1 MRCLR
6 QLFLVSLAVTAWALH
21 ESDVGVVDWNT
32 KLIGVPL
39 HGSPHTAPKFF
50 GDYVLTATS
59 NNVLAA
65 LNATDGSIGML
76 RAVSPTPASLM
87 RLQYGEV
94 YMMQRIRLWSSAT
107 MMIVRHY
114 VDFKCAYES
123 NMVLGVSSLSGPGG
137 STLRTY
143 DLKTGH
149 LILEK
154 QLHSPVDGRLH
165 EPQNLGISL
174 LLSTDSS
181 LNSTAYFALT
191 NGDSVTR
198 LDEAGKTLWTWSS
211 PDQGCVYSYYAVFTS
226 LISVHQVL
234 SFVFSHNHRPFHG
247 ICCGA
252 REVICILHFAR
263 NDLVGDHG

>member
-6 QLFLVSLAVTAWALH
+6 QLFLVSLAFTAWALH

-39 HGSPHTAPKFF
+39 LGSLHTASKFY

-76 RAVSPTPASLM
+76 RVVSPTLASLM
-87 RLQYGEV
+87 RLQYGGV
-94 YMMQRIRLWSSAT
+94 YMMQRIRSWPSAS
-107 MMIVRHY
+107 MMIVRHN
-114 VDFKCAYES
+114 VNFRCAHES

-137 STLRTY
+137 STLRIY

-154 QLHSPVDGRLH
+154 QLHSQVDGRLH
-165 EPQNLGISL
+165 EPQNLGISIL
-174 LLSTDSS
+174 RSTDSS

-198 LDEAGKTLWTWSS
+198 LDEAGETLWTWNS
-211 PDQGCVYSYYAVFTS
+211 PDQGCVSSYYFVFTS
-226 LISVHQVL
+226 LILVHQVF
-234 SFVFSHNHRPFHG
+234 SFVFSHNH
-247 ICCGA
+247 
-252 REVICILHFAR
+252 
-263 NDLVGDHG
+263 